1 MAKAQV
7 LKNKK
12 KNARAFRKTANKMDK
27 TNIVTGNM
35 RGGIRM

>member
-12 KNARAFRKTANKMDK
+12 KNARVFRKTANKIDK
-27 TNIVTGNM
+27 TNLTTSNM
-35 RGGIRM
+35 RGGVRM